1 MGLGL
6 SLTKALVENHKGSI
20 SYEPNPGG
28 GSIFTVT
35 LPLDINAYSEED
47 FIIQSAIIEDD
58 DIEFNFEKPLNPQ
71 TILVIEDDSDI
82 RNIMIEALGEYFN
95 VLSASDGEKGLA
107 ILEEGTPVELI
118 VSDIMM
124 PGISGFEVT
133 EKVKSDFATCHIP
146 VILLTSLSGN
156 EDRYEGARR
165 GADAFITKPFSKKYI
180 LMKIIKLLEQ
190 RSKLREKYSSDLSLR
205 PDVLCNN
212 KIDRDFLDKIESIM
226 EKHLGDTMFS
236 MDAFAEE
243 LNMGRT
249 AFYSKVSSVT
259 GYSPNNYIKIF
270 RMKKAAELIS
280 TGRFTAA
287 EIAYKVGIKDASY
300 FTKLFKEQF
309 GMTPKE
315 YLKQAREKGPE
326 AQ

>member
-1 MGLGL
+1 
-6 SLTKALVENHKGSI
+6 
-20 SYEPNPGG
+20 
-28 GSIFTVT
+28 
-35 LPLDINAYSEED
+35 
-47 FIIQSAIIEDD
+47 
-58 DIEFNFEKPLNPQ
+58 
-71 TILVIEDDSDI
+71 
-82 RNIMIEALGEYFN
+82 
-95 VLSASDGEKGLA
+95 
-107 ILEEGTPVELI
+107 
-118 VSDIMM
+118 
-124 PGISGFEVT
+124 
-133 EKVKSDFATCHIP
+133 
-146 VILLTSLSGN
+146 
-156 EDRYEGARR
+156 
-165 GADAFITKPFSKKYI
+165 
-180 LMKIIKLLEQ
+180 MKIIKLLEQ

-226 EKHLGDTMFS
+226 EKHLGDTVFS